1 MCGHCRWVD
10 QGSEGSFHFQ
20 TPFQDASL
28 QRALAGATRR
38 ARARAAL
45 WQSLQLLLC
54 VAIWAAFLALQLLKQ
69 QFLTCSTGY
78 FALCAPHVPQNTA
91 RLHTPI
97 AVYTYLLR
105 HGR

>member
-28 QRALAGATRR
+28 QQSHTAAQRR

-69 QFLTCSTGY
+69 RFLTCSTGY
-78 FALCAPHVPQNTA
+78 FALCAPAANASTCCSTA
-91 RLHTPI
+91 NSHRCIHE
-97 AVYTYLLR
+97 A
-105 HGR
+105 G